1 MDTSLMEYL
10 KVVEQQ
16 EIRKNVTLIRK
27 LERLY

>member
-27 LERLY
+27 SERPY